1 MTFQWPVMLWLLL
14 IVPGLVVAYVRL
26 LARRRALL
34 ARHGSLGLIAGAST
48 GVPAWRRHLPPAL
61 FLGALA
67 ILLTSLA
74 RPQAKV
80 SLPRMEGTLI
90 LAFDV
95 SASMAA
101 EDMDPTRMEAARAAA
116 RTFVENQPSTVRIG
130 VVAFSNSGLE
140 VQVPTDDQGA
150 ILSAIDRLEPQRGTS
165 LGQGI
170 LAAVTALAAD
180 TDDDGLG
187 LGAGEAAPGTGGEGV
202 APPETVTVANPGSTA
217 IILFS
222 DGENNEAPDP
232 LEAALAAREQ
242 GVRVYTVGLGSAEG
256 ITLELDGFSVHTQ
269 LDEASLQQIADVSG
283 GRYYRAINQDAL
295 ANVYD
300 AVAAQLVVRAQEMEV
315 TSLFAGAGI
324 LLLLLGGALSLL
336 WFGRVP

>member
-80 SLPRMEGTLI
+80 SLPRMEGTVI

-130 VVAFSNSGLE
+130 VVAFSNSGLD

-180 TDDDGLG
+180 TD
-187 LGAGEAAPGTGGEGV
+187 
-202 APPETVTVANPGSTA
+202 
-217 IILFS
+217 
-222 DGENNEAPDP
+222 
-232 LEAALAAREQ
+232 
-242 GVRVYTVGLGSAEG
+242 
-256 ITLELDGFSVHTQ
+256 
-269 LDEASLQQIADVSG
+269 
-283 GRYYRAINQDAL
+283 
-295 ANVYD
+295 
-300 AVAAQLVVRAQEMEV
+300 
-315 TSLFAGAGI
+315 
-324 LLLLLGGALSLL
+324 
-336 WFGRVP
+336 